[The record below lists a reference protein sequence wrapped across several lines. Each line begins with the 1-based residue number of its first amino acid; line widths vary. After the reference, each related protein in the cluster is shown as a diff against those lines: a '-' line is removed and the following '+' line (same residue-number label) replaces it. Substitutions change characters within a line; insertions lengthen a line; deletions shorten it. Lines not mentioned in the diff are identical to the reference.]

1 MRNAIIYILLLLPV
15 CFCGISNKYIVTET
29 YDQFDKVRT
38 FTLHN
43 NYLAAKTTEI
53 ALTNLIDLKVSKIVK
68 PDTTLLILTVA
79 QQGDNR
85 FRISA
90 DTSLVMLIDGKRYG
104 FDLLWARHGN
114 VERGFYG
121 ISPELFYCLAHAGSV
136 AVKIVGRDY
145 NLERAI
151 HPAVLAR
158 YRQFYDEIIK

>member
-1 MRNAIIYILLLLPV
+1 MKKLISILILLPL
-15 CFCGISNKYIVTET
+15 CSCGISNKYIVTET

-53 ALTNLIDLKVSKIVK
+53 ALTNLIDLKVSKVVK

-114 VERGFYG
+114 VERGYYG
-121 ISPELFYCLAHAGSV
+121 ISPELFYRLAYATTV

-151 HPAVLAR
+151 HPKTLER
-158 YRQFYDEIIK
+158 YQKFYQEILK